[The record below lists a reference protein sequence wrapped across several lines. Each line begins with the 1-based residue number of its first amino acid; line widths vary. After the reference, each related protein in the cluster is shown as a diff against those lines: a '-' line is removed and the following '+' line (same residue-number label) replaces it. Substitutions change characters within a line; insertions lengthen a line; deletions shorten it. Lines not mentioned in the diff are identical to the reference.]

1 MIGIIKYD
9 LIEERK
15 EFEVA
20 FKASNYKSA
29 LWDIDQYLRSELKY
43 SELSE
48 EEYKAFSRIRKKVWD
63 IASDNEVQ
71 IDL

>member
-20 FKASNYKSA
+20 FKASNYKST